1 MSNFSENK
9 IQQQVINYV
18 KKLENE
24 GYPIFYERRQA
35 GGFNYKKGRPDL
47 FVVYNGIHIE
57 VEMKKIGGKQSS
69 MQEKFENRCKEKYNC
84 HYICCDNLDD
94 FIEYLKKLM

>member
-1 MSNFSENK
+1 MNKSENQ
-9 IQQQVINYV
+9 IQKQVINYI
-18 KKLENE
+18 KKLEEE

-57 VEMKKIGGKQSS
+57 VEMKKVGGEQSS
-69 MQEKFENRCKEKYNC
+69 MQEKFQNRCENKYNC
-84 HYICCDNLDD
+84 AYICCDSLESFIKYLDK
-94 FIEYLKKLM
+94 FM